1 MTIVPTVS
9 VSFKKGDKRSIV
21 VINRSDFDE
30 DVHVM
35 RADKTLK
42 PAPKPK
48 PAAAEENH
56 DAVDI
61 TEMTVAQAKRIVSE
75 TDADHILEAFF
86 VAESAGK
93 ARKGI
98 LAAITKK
105 RGDAI

>member
-9 VSFKKGDKRSIV
+9 VSFKKGDKRNTV

-30 DVHVM
+30 DVHLM
-35 RADKTLK
+35 RVDETPK

-48 PAAAEENH
+48 PAAPEENH

-75 TDADHILEAFF
+75 TDADHILEAFL

-105 RGDAI
+105 RGNAI